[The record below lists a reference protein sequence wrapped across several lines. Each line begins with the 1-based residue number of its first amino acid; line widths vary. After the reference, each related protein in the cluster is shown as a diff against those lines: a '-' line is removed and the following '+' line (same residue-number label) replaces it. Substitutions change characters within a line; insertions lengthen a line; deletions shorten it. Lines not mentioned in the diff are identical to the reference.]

1 MHRMNNVKI
10 LTEVLIFCHPLNI
23 TSSQ

>member
-10 LTEVLIFCHPLNI
+10 LTEILIFWHPLNI
-23 TSSQ
+23 NSSQ